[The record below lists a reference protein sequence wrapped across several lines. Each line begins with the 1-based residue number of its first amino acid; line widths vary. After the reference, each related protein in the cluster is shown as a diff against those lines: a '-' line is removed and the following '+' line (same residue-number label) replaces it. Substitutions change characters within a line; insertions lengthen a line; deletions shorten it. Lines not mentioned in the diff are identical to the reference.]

1 MKIFPAIDIINGECV
16 RLTKGLAENKTI
28 YDKSP
33 VEMAKIYQDKG
44 FETIHVVDLD
54 ATLGKGSN
62 DKTLELVGK
71 NIDIKIEVAGGIRD
85 KAAIQTKI
93 NQGFD
98 IIVIGTFA
106 IKGIDEVSKFE
117 NNILDKISVAIDLK
131 DNKIASHGWQQTSTD
146 SLESIVN
153 IYNALPIHSFFVT
166 DVANDGMLSGLNMS
180 TFESIKKLTDKKI
193 TIGGGVKDLSDVQ
206 IGIKN
211 GFDHM
216 DRRLLTTMIEK
227 FDGGPVGIDSLAA
240 AISEERDTIE
250 DVLEPYLIQQGFIQ
264 RTPRGRVIT
273 QFAYR
278 HFGLEP
284 SQNTKDLFQIDKAN

>member
-62 DKTLELVGK
+62 DKTLELIRK
-71 NIDIKIEVAGGIRD
+71 NIDIQIEVAGGIRD
-85 KAAIQTKI
+85 KAAIQNKI

-106 IKGIDEVSKFE
+106 IKGIDEVCKFE

-153 IYNALPIHSFFVT
+153 IYNELPIHSFFVT
-166 DVANDGMLSGLNMS
+166 DVANDGMLTGLNFS
-180 TFESIKKLTDKKI
+180 TFESIQKLTDKKI

-206 IGIKN
+206 TGIKKDFN
-211 GFDHM
+211 HM
-216 DRRLLTTMIEK
+216 VIGKAIYENK
-227 FDGGPVGIDSLAA
+227 FSL
-240 AISEERDTIE
+240 EEL
-250 DVLEPYLIQQGFIQ
+250 VKLN
-264 RTPRGRVIT
+264 
-273 QFAYR
+273 A
-278 HFGLEP
+278 
-284 SQNTKDLFQIDKAN
+284 

>member
-62 DKTLELVGK
+62 DKTLDLIRK
-71 NIDIKIEVAGGIRD
+71 NIDIKVEVAGGIRD
-85 KAAIQTKI
+85 KAAIQNKI

-106 IKGIDEVSKFE
+106 IKGIDEVSRFE
-117 NNILDKISVAIDLK
+117 NNILNKLSVAIDLK

-153 IYNALPIHSFFVT
+153 IYNELPIHSFFVT

-180 TFESIKKLTDKKI
+180 TFESIQKLTDKKI

-216 DRRLLTTMIEK
+216 VIGKAIYENK
-227 FDGGPVGIDSLAA
+227 FSLNELVKLNA
-240 AISEERDTIE
+240 
-250 DVLEPYLIQQGFIQ
+250 
-264 RTPRGRVIT
+264 
-273 QFAYR
+273 
-278 HFGLEP
+278 
-284 SQNTKDLFQIDKAN
+284 

>member
-44 FETIHVVDLD
+44 FETIHLVDLD

-62 DKTLELVGK
+62 DKTLELVRK

-216 DRRLLTTMIEK
+216 VIGKSIYENK
-227 FDGGPVGIDSLAA
+227 FSLD
-240 AISEERDTIE
+240 E
-250 DVLEPYLIQQGFIQ
+250 LIKLN
-264 RTPRGRVIT
+264 
-273 QFAYR
+273 A
-278 HFGLEP
+278 
-284 SQNTKDLFQIDKAN
+284 

>member
-1 MKIFPAIDIINGECV
+1 MKIFPAIDIINGDCV

-62 DKTLELVGK
+62 DKTLELIRK

-93 NQGFD
+93 DQGFD

-146 SLESIVN
+146 SLDSIVN
-153 IYNALPIHSFFVT
+153 IYNELPIHSFFVT
-166 DVANDGMLSGLNMS
+166 DVANDGMLSGLNIS
-180 TFESIKKLTDKKI
+180 TFESIKKLTVKKI

-216 DRRLLTTMIEK
+216 VIGKAIYENK
-227 FDGGPVGIDSLAA
+227 FSLDELVKLNA
-240 AISEERDTIE
+240 
-250 DVLEPYLIQQGFIQ
+250 
-264 RTPRGRVIT
+264 
-273 QFAYR
+273 
-278 HFGLEP
+278 
-284 SQNTKDLFQIDKAN
+284 

>member
-62 DKTLELVGK
+62 DKTLELVRK

-180 TFESIKKLTDKKI
+180 TFERIKKLTDKKI

-216 DRRLLTTMIEK
+216 VIGKAIYENK
-227 FDGGPVGIDSLAA
+227 FSLN
-240 AISEERDTIE
+240 E
-250 DVLEPYLIQQGFIQ
+250 LIKLN
-264 RTPRGRVIT
+264 
-273 QFAYR
+273 A
-278 HFGLEP
+278 
-284 SQNTKDLFQIDKAN
+284 